1 MSRIPTLVGKSWLP
15 TENTQR
21 VLDLDLKEA
30 PSLMSKILVPNQT
43 ILRRRGGKIGELLFS
58 AMQYSV
64 FFYIISS
71 LILIIYFKRRK

>member
-21 VLDLDLKEA
+21 ILDLDLKEA
-30 PSLMSKILVPNQT
+30 PSLMSQILVPNQT
-43 ILRRRGGKIGELLFS
+43 LLRRRGGKIGELLFS

-64 FFYIISS
+64 FFYVISS